1 MPAPDPQV
9 PPAPTR
15 ERMPQDDVLHLPDRT
30 RLLGPPAILLALLA
44 SALLT
49 VGERTPELLGWLA
62 VYVVPPAGKES
73 VIPALLARGFDP
85 FLVFTYILGLDILVG
100 LFVLWNYDRL
110 LALPHV
116 GDLLKWIRNRWD
128 ASLEEKPWLA
138 NLTFTG
144 VVLFIAVPLQ
154 GSGGL
159 AGALLGRTLGMR
171 TYRVLVAVTLGSALA
186 VLAVVNLSTALL
198 AALQVGWGWAIMV
211 LVGAGMVAYS
221 LASKWRRWQQGQPA

>member
-1 MPAPDPQV
+1 
-9 PPAPTR
+9 
-15 ERMPQDDVLHLPDRT
+15 MPQDDALHLPERT
-30 RLLGPPAILLALLA
+30 RLLGPPILLAALLA
-44 SALLT
+44 SAFLALR
-49 VGERTPELLGWLA
+49 ERTPELLGWLA
-62 VYVVPPAGKES
+62 IYVVPPAGKES

-85 FLVFTYILGLDILVG
+85 FLVFTYIVGLDILVG

-116 GDLLKWIRNRWD
+116 GDLLKWIRNRWTTKLD
-128 ASLEEKPWLA
+128 EKPWLE

-144 VVLFIAVPLQ
+144 VLLFIAIPLQ

-186 VLAVVNLSTALL
+186 VFAVVNLSTALL
-198 AALQVGWGWAIMV
+198 AALQVGWGWAAMV
-211 LVGAGMVAYS
+211 LLGASMVTYS
-221 LASKWRRWQQGQPA
+221 LMSKWRHWQQTQPA